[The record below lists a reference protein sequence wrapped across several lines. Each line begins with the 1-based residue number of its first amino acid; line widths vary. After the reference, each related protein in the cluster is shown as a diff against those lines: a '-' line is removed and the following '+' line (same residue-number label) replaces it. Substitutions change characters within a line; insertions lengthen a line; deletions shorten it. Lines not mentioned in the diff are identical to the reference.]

1 MKIDFGE
8 LDRARHERGHT
19 IEDAC
24 QEIGVSWQ
32 TWKSWVKRSR
42 DGRVT
47 LHRAQ
52 GIAAKKYAA
61 KVNISIDSMEAPHA

>member
-24 QEIGVSWQ
+24 AEMGISRHTWDAWKVRTVAEGAATVHVLQGRAAQEYIRRG
-32 TWKSWVKRSR
+32 T
-42 DGRVT
+42 
-47 LHRAQ
+47 
-52 GIAAKKYAA
+52 
-61 KVNISIDSMEAPHA
+61 HA